1 MNIVHLLFG
10 SGPKRL
16 SPRHS
21 RGGVQWEPLESRRL
35 LSTSVT
41 LTIGSL
47 PQVPL
52 TATRAAISS
61 TGAGLTL
68 NIQTGQPFS
77 HQLGTLTGISR
88 RGLHANVNWG
98 DGTPVVRG
106 FIFTD
111 RSGTLHISG
120 SHNYV
125 LPGTFVITVKVW
137 HGSGR
142 RATLV
147 AQFQSSANVQPST
160 TTLQPVA
167 GEPFTTTVGSFAAPA
182 MSNGMTQAL
191 ITWGDG
197 QTSDGT
203 IQPNAQGGQDVV
215 GTHTYTRP
223 GIYRITAFVT
233 QSNGFSLMH
242 VATLT
247 SLASVAANVMSLN
260 GSGSTIQGILPM
272 M

>member
-10 SGPKRL
+10 SGPKPS
-16 SPRHS
+16 SPRRS
-21 RGGVQWEPLESRRL
+21 AGVQWEPLESRRL

-41 LTIGSL
+41 HTIGTP
-47 PQVPL
+47 PQAPL
-52 TATRAAISS
+52 TATRAATSVTA
-61 TGAGLTL
+61 TGVTL

-106 FIFTD
+106 FIFTN
-111 RSGTLHISG
+111 RSGTLTVSA

-125 LPGTFVITVKVW
+125 RPGTFVITVKVW

-147 AQFQSSANVQPST
+147 AQFQSTANVQPGT

-167 GEPFTTTVGSFAAPA
+167 GEPFTTTVGSFVPPA
-182 MSNGMTQAL
+182 NGNGMTQAL
-191 ITWGDG
+191 INWGDG
-197 QTSDGT
+197 QMSDGT

-215 GTHTYTRP
+215 GTHTYSRP
-223 GIYRITAFVT
+223 GNYRITAFVT

-247 SLASVAANVMSLN
+247 SFASVAANAASLN
-260 GSGSTIQGILPM
+260 GSGSTPQSILPM